1 MQEYLIAPKCRDLKK
16 IQLQQREAGE
26 EAVVDYI
33 SKSRLGIFG
42 SQTNLPG
49 S

>member
-1 MQEYLIAPKCRDLKK
+1 MQEYLIAPKYRDLKK
-16 IQLQQREAGE
+16 IRLRQREAGE
-26 EAVVDYI
+26 ESFVYYI

-42 SQTNLPG
+42 SQTNLLG